1 MYYDVY
7 NIYFISVIGL
17 DIMKWRISMLL
28 YGIIEIMDK
37 AQENLIQKLYP
48 KMLKLLLITLENILI
63 YKDLGYMDIH

>member
-1 MYYDVY
+1 
-7 NIYFISVIGL
+7 
-17 DIMKWRISMLL
+17 MLL
-28 YGIIEIMDK
+28 YGTIEIMDK